1 MQVDKR
7 YYRNV
12 GQRMKEME
20 LPTPRCIRIDGVP
33 VIHVQSGEDEIT

>member
-12 GQRMKEME
+12 GQRMKEMD
-20 LPTPRCIRIDGVP
+20 LPMPRLISINGVP